1 MKHPMATAID
11 LVAAG
16 DHQAIADYIA
26 KARQNERFAQFFEFM
41 MMNDCTTEYDS
52 HVGDMLNDARYDKT
66 YLCVLLEK
74 AGAAERR

>member
-16 DHQAIADYIA
+16 DHQAIANYIA
-26 KARQNERFAQFFEFM
+26 QARQNERFAQFFEFM
-41 MMNDCTTEYDS
+41 MMNDMSAQYDRHTT
-52 HVGDMLNDARYDKT
+52 DMLTDPRYDKT

-74 AGAAERR
+74 AGAPSRT

>member
-1 MKHPMATAID
+1 MKNPMATAID

-26 KARQNERFAQFFEFM
+26 KARQNERFAQFFEHM
-41 MMNDCTTEYDS
+41 MMNDMSAEYDR
-52 HVGDMLNDARYDKT
+52 HTTDMLSDPRYDKT

-74 AGAAERR
+74 AGATLRR